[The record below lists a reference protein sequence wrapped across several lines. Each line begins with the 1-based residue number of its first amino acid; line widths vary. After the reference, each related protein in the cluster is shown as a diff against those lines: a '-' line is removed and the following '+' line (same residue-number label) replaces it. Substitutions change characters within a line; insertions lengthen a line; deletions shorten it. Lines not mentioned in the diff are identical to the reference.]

1 MGDSIL
7 GRLGRS
13 RPRRRPRPRKTERVA
28 TTTDSAA
35 SKKSGR
41 NRSRAKNAQIFEDED
56 DDDWRLAP
64 PSRRPDQDTRQKHQN
79 TTEDDLE
86 NGREQWRIHEMIPDP
101 RDDAKL
107 NRHHDHGDEGSQQKV
122 RY

>member
-41 NRSRAKNAQIFEDED
+41 NRSRAKNAQIFED